1 LTSLAPCLGGF
12 FYALKMKKR
21 ILFEDLNGY
30 ELEFIEIHSELI
42 MRIWHNGDCNYML
55 QFDDYD
61 QMNAI
66 VEALE
71 DKVAEIQ
78 GGKSF

>member
-1 LTSLAPCLGGF
+1 MTSLAPCLGGF

-21 ILFEDLNGY
+21 ILFEDINSY
-30 ELEFIEIHSELI
+30 ELEFTEVDGDLTI
-42 MRIWHNGDCNYML
+42 RVWHNGACVYMF

>member
-1 LTSLAPCLGGF
+1 
-12 FYALKMKKR
+12 MKKR
-21 ILFEDLNGY
+21 ILFEDINSY
-30 ELEFIEIHSELI
+30 ELEFTEVDGDLTI
-42 MRIWHNGDCNYML
+42 RVWHNWACVYMF